1 MGNAEKKNIVC
12 IGEENRIQPT
22 YCLWSE
28 LEPGKAGWGLFFY
41 SNYICDW
48 VMILTQKAFKC
59 KSNFSRT
66 FEKDIKDKYC
76 LEKKNLLKY
85 FLA

>member
-1 MGNAEKKNIVC
+1 MGNAEKNIAC
-12 IGEENRIQPT
+12 IGEENWIQPT

-28 LEPGKAGWGLFFY
+28 LEPGKAGWSLFFY

-66 FEKDIKDKYC
+66 FEKDIKGKYC
-76 LEKKNLLKY
+76 LEKKT
-85 FLA
+85 F

>member
-1 MGNAEKKNIVC
+1 MYWRGKLNPANLLFVIRTGTRK
-12 IGEENRIQPT
+12 GR
-22 YCLWSE
+22 
-28 LEPGKAGWGLFFY
+28 LESIFY

-66 FEKDIKDKYC
+66 FEKDIKGKYC
-76 LEKKNLLKY
+76 LEKKT
-85 FLA
+85 F